1 MLQFRTVAFTRMI
14 SVHFILFYLWIA
26 PHLLLALVAG
36 FMFRSG
42 RYREFPVFFGYLLFE
57 ILQFCVL
64 FSLGRLVNVSV
75 PTYQQ
80 IDLFGRA
87 GSIAF
92 RFAIIQELLEA
103 SVAHSP
109 SLRKTAARVLKG
121 VTLLLVLLAS
131 VFIGSV
137 YSWNPHR
144 MVFPAFAVNHALNI
158 VQCGLLAFVF
168 LWYRFLRLKMQGLV
182 VGIALG
188 MGLIA
193 GLDPLL
199 IALKDF
205 RTMDALLV
213 NLLQMGA
220 YHISVLIWL
229 YYATVKEEV
238 TSYAD
243 VASVQHAR
251 ESLVELG
258 RLI

>member
-1 MLQFRTVAFTRMI
+1 
-14 SVHFILFYLWIA
+14 
-26 PHLLLALVAG
+26 
-36 FMFRSG
+36 
-42 RYREFPVFFGYLLFE
+42 
-57 ILQFCVL
+57 
-64 FSLGRLVNVSV
+64 
-75 PTYQQ
+75 
-80 IDLFGRA
+80 
-87 GSIAF
+87 
-92 RFAIIQELLEA
+92 
-103 SVAHSP
+103 
-109 SLRKTAARVLKG
+109 
-121 VTLLLVLLAS
+121 
-131 VFIGSV
+131 
-137 YSWNPHR
+137 
-144 MVFPAFAVNHALNI
+144 

-168 LWYRFLRLKMQGLV
+168 LWHRFLRLKMQALV

-188 MGLIA
+188 MGLVA

-199 IALKDF
+199 NALKDF
-205 RTMDALLV
+205 GAMDFQLV